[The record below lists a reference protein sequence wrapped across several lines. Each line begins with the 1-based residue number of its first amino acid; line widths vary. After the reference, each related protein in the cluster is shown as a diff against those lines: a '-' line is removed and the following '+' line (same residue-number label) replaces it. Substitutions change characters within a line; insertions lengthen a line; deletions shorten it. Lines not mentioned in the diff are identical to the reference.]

1 MKYVLEYQIRTAGL
15 THEQMLAAAETS
27 IKTFGKWEP
36 EEALTV
42 HSFVGDLSG
51 THGYALVET
60 ADPVVVMSLVSK
72 FMPWADYEVIPVVD
86 VAEAIATIN
95 ESQAWVRSAL
105 SR

>member
-1 MKYVLEYQIRTAGL
+1 
-15 THEQMLAAAETS
+15 MLAAAETS
-27 IKTFGKWEP
+27 IKTFRKWEP
-36 EEALTV
+36 EEAHGPLLCRR
-42 HSFVGDLSG
+42 LSG

-72 FMPWADYEVIPVVD
+72 FMPWADYDVIPVVD